1 MAQVVE
7 RVGKCLEGHWFNP
20 CPCHW
25 PWSLCLWLRHF
36 THLALCEC
44 VWLLY
49 VWGGGRRHW
58 MAATLP
64 SVCPRAAVAT
74 IVVYHHQYDC
84 VNEWNLEPC
93 QSTLGVLK
101 SVIQI
106 QYIII
111 MTQGLC
117 MHLTN
122 FSDLA
127 QYHTHTH
134 TSSAWTISHLHVILV
149 SDWCEHHHFSHLSKW
164 RSTILDLSPNFWY
177 LIYLLLC
184 NPLLIHFHP
193 FFL

>member
-25 PWSLCLWLRHF
+25 PWSLCLWLSP
-36 THLALCEC
+36 
-44 VWLLY
+44 
-49 VWGGGRRHW
+49 
-58 MAATLP
+58 TLP
-64 SVCPRAAVAT
+64 CVNVSDCCMFEVVVIGAEWQPHRAAVAT

-111 MTQGLC
+111 MTQGLAC
-117 MHLTN
+117 
-122 FSDLA
+122 
-127 QYHTHTH
+127 
-134 TSSAWTISHLHVILV
+134 I
-149 SDWCEHHHFSHLSKW
+149 
-164 RSTILDLSPNFWY
+164 
-177 LIYLLLC
+177 
-184 NPLLIHFHP
+184 
-193 FFL
+193 